1 MIKKLI
7 WPSVILIVAAISTV
21 AFQAMRSIVF
31 PFQQISTQKDFDEA
45 VKTPN
50 DPMSQ
55 TALNRGGLITIE
67 MTTNIVKNKDFY
79 KLSSDSQFQLLRS
92 VYFIEPH
99 DGGGIATMIE
109 QGGEV
114 SFNIN
119 KLLLVLIAEDKDKI
133 RFPLPK
139 ENELKTILSEA
150 AWTLYKENNNDWAKS
165 REGLQ
170 VVLRKDFPQ
179 FERKGQK

>member
-1 MIKKLI
+1 
-7 WPSVILIVAAISTV
+7 
-21 AFQAMRSIVF
+21 
-31 PFQQISTQKDFDEA
+31 
-45 VKTPN
+45 
-50 DPMSQ
+50 
-55 TALNRGGLITIE
+55 
-67 MTTNIVKNKDFY
+67 
-79 KLSSDSQFQLLRS
+79 
-92 VYFIEPH
+92 
-99 DGGGIATMIE
+99 MIE